1 MTKKQINAMI
11 ERKKKEQQEME
22 EELEEI
28 DEEELDEVFEEDTD
42 DDDDEVCKILAQI
55 DFDIDY
61 CTDQE
66 TITSKILYFANEERR
81 VLEQFKDKDDVLIN
95 DVYFELYNTIIDV
108 FSYYSTILKKRL
120 NLIIESEKL
129 QAKIKELQFT
139 HGELRRDEID
149 SKYEIKLL
157 KYHNRLYA
165 KQKHQEYKVARK
177 KEREQSKAKLQALK
191 THTPEKLPP

>member
-28 DEEELDEVFEEDTD
+28 DEEELDEVIEEDID

-66 TITSKILYFANEERR
+66 TITNKILYFANEERR

-129 QAKIKELQFT
+129 QAKIKELQFA

-165 KQKHQEYKVARK
+165 KQKYQEYKVARK
-177 KEREQSKAKLQALK
+177 KEREQSKAKLRALK